1 MVRLLLEQPTVD
13 AGALDSAG
21 RSPLDDVEAMLKQTG
36 DAGLESRLQTVR
48 KLLLEADLGE
58 QMQRQKQDGV
68 TREEVIL
75 TLTFILHDDPN
86 PNPTSNPNLKKSGH
100 KLNRIHNTL
109 TLGPAGTQLPS
120 VADTWAGERLFAE
133 GHDLVRHRHACRP
146 RR

>member
-1 MVRLLLEQPTVD
+1 M
-13 AGALDSAG
+13 DSAG

-48 KLLLEADLGE
+48 ELLLEADLGE

-86 PNPTSNPNLKKSGH
+86 PTPPRTPTSKKGVISSTVF
-100 KLNRIHNTL
+100 IT
-109 TLGPAGTQLPS
+109 P
-120 VADTWAGERLFAE
+120 
-133 GHDLVRHRHACRP
+133 
-146 RR
+146 

>member
-48 KLLLEADLGE
+48 ELLLEADLGE

-75 TLTFILHDDPN
+75 TLNLTLHNDPN
-86 PNPTSNPNLKKSGH
+86 ANPISNPTSKKGVISSTVF
-100 KLNRIHNTL
+100 IT
-109 TLGPAGTQLPS
+109 P
-120 VADTWAGERLFAE
+120 
-133 GHDLVRHRHACRP
+133 
-146 RR
+146 

>member
-36 DAGLESRLQTVR
+36 DAGLETRLQTVR
-48 KLLLEADLGE
+48 ELLLEADLGE

-75 TLTFILHDDPN
+75 TLTLILN
-86 PNPTSNPNLKKSGH
+86 FT
-100 KLNRIHNTL
+100 
-109 TLGPAGTQLPS
+109 
-120 VADTWAGERLFAE
+120 
-133 GHDLVRHRHACRP
+133 
-146 RR
+146 